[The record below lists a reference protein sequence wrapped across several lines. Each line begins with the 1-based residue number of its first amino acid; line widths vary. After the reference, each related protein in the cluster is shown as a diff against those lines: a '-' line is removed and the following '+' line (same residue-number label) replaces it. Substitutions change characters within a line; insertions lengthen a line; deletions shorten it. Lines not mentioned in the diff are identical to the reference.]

1 MGGNLFCKPAIFA
14 KIKYFFE
21 RGFSKG
27 SGEFKKWTRFKAKK
41 NLNGL
46 CLFYEQIFFKR
57 DMDMKNSSIIMI
69 SPLPELTRLAQQIS
83 RELNIEMEIVD
94 AFLDKGVELGKKY
107 EQSGADVIISRGPTG
122 VLLKK
127 GLSMP
132 VILIQ
137 ITNFDIIQ
145 ALNHAKQLGGK
156 IAYFDYFKRREVY
169 DFESI
174 AEILSLKDLQLFFYH
189 NESELNE
196 QINRAQAEGIEVI
209 VASGIC
215 VIRMAEELGMQGV
228 MIFSSREAIAEA
240 IKWAKDVVRIRQKDL
255 EKAEFLK
262 KIIDHTYNGVIAVD
276 KENIVTHL
284 NPAAEDVF
292 KIPAKDVVGKKAK
305 DISIPLIKTFLQ
317 DPETIRGEVQKI
329 GGKQVVFNHIPI
341 HNSRELLGTVIT
353 LQSVNKIQNLEG
365 TIRKKLYSEG
375 SHLAR
380 YTFDDIIGSSKEI
393 EQVKNRARKFAGTDS
408 TVLVSGES
416 GTGKELLVHSI
427 HSESLRREGPFV
439 AINCANIP
447 KELLENEMFGYEE
460 GAFTGE
466 RKGGK
471 AGLFELSHGGTIFL
485 DEISALSLP
494 LQSRLLRVLQEKVVR
509 RIGGERIIPIN
520 VRVIAA
526 SNRFLPDEIKRGN
539 FREDLFFRLN
549 VLNLQIPPLRNRKG
563 DIPLLVEHFLCKYRG
578 TDAVTDR
585 FPDSVIRFL
594 SEYDWPG
601 NVRELGNFVEKYV
614 ILSEGTRD
622 NFRLMEELVDE
633 LYRFR
638 EDSETMKPNRDDY
651 IMVNIST
658 LQEMEQQ
665 IIKKLYQ
672 RNDADKKDLANR
684 LGISR
689 TTLWKKLKTLE
700 GLEETIRL
708 NK

>member
-1 MGGNLFCKPAIFA
+1 
-14 KIKYFFE
+14 
-21 RGFSKG
+21 
-27 SGEFKKWTRFKAKK
+27 
-41 NLNGL
+41 
-46 CLFYEQIFFKR
+46 
-57 DMDMKNSSIIMI
+57 MKNNHIVMI
-69 SPLPELTRLAQQIS
+69 SPLPELTRLAHKIS
-83 RELNIEMEIVD
+83 RELNFEMEIVD
-94 AFLDKGVELGKKY
+94 AFLDKGVELAKNY
-107 EQSGADVIISRGPTG
+107 EQCGADVIISRGPTG

-127 GLSMP
+127 ELSIP

-145 ALNHAKQLGGK
+145 ALNHAKQLGSR
-156 IAYFDYFKRREVY
+156 IAYFEHFKRREVY

-189 NESELNE
+189 NESELDE
-196 QINRAQAEGIEVI
+196 QIKRARAEGIEVV

-215 VIRMAEELGMQGV
+215 VVRMAEELGMQGV
-228 MIFSSREAIAEA
+228 LIFSSREAITEA
-240 IKWAKDVVRIRQKDL
+240 MQSAKDVVRIREKDL

-262 KIIDHTYNGVIAVD
+262 KIIDHTYNGVIAID
-276 KENIVTHL
+276 KENMITHL
-284 NPAAEDVF
+284 NPAAEDVL
-292 KIPAKDVVGKKAK
+292 KASAKDIVGKKAK

-317 DPETIRGEVQKI
+317 NPEKIKGEVEKI
-329 GGKQVVFNHIPI
+329 SGKQVVFNYIPI
-341 HNSRELLGTVIT
+341 HNSRGLLGTVIT
-353 LQSVNKIQNLEG
+353 LQSVNNIQNLEG
-365 TIRKKLYSEG
+365 TIRKKLYHASG
-375 SHLAR
+375 QFAR
-380 YTFDDIIGSSKEI
+380 YSFDDMIGSSEEI
-393 EQVKNRARKFAGTDS
+393 EHLIDRARKFAVTDS

-427 HSESLRREGPFV
+427 HSESMRREGPFV
-439 AINCANIP
+439 AVNCDNIP

-485 DEISALSLP
+485 DEVSELSLP

-526 SNRFLPDEIKRGN
+526 SSRFLPDEIKRGN

-549 VLNLQIPPLRNRKG
+549 VLNLQIPPLRNRKS
-563 DIPLLVEHFLCKYRG
+563 DIPLLIEHFLRKYRG
-578 TDAVTDR
+578 KDAVIDR

-601 NVRELGNFVEKYV
+601 NVRELENFIQKYV

-638 EDSETMKPNRDDY
+638 EDSKTMKQDRDDY

-658 LQEMEQQ
+658 LEEMEQQ

-672 RNDADKKDLANR
+672 QNNEDKKDLANR

-689 TTLWKKLKTLE
+689 TTLWKKLKSLE
-700 GLEETIRL
+700 SLGETIR
-708 NK
+708 